1 MDTHL
6 KEPIFVAGGEDRFHN
21 ESMLPRCKLSAK
33 DTNGNLCVLGG
44 NHDNPPGRIGI
55 PLHFHHDQ
63 DEFWYIVEGEYVF
76 QIGDRKIRAK
86 TGDALFSPRR
96 VPHSIR
102 QMTERGSLLT
112 VCHPAGTPEEFFR
125 ELAQLRGGKRDGPM
139 PAPECLPELF
149 RKHGM
154 EIVGPVVEI

>member
-1 MDTHL
+1 M
-6 KEPIFVAGGEDRFHN
+6 
-21 ESMLPRCKLSAK
+21 
-33 DTNGNLCVLGG
+33 
-44 NHDNPPGRIGI
+44 
-55 PLHFHHDQ
+55 
-63 DEFWYIVEGEYVF
+63 F